1 MALQGKLL
9 SGYLIPLFT
18 HTHEKKKKAYIP
30 YASVP
35 MLIYLEELNTMVIK
49 IKKDI
54 FLHHWY
60 LIPQTNALEPVRV
73 KAPCALAADVSCG
86 RKPLTHMKGCRYK
99 LESCGK
105 LCPLM
110 GSLG

>member
-1 MALQGKLL
+1 
-9 SGYLIPLFT
+9 
-18 HTHEKKKKAYIP
+18 
-30 YASVP
+30 

-86 RKPLTHMKGCRYK
+86 RKPLTHMKSCRYK